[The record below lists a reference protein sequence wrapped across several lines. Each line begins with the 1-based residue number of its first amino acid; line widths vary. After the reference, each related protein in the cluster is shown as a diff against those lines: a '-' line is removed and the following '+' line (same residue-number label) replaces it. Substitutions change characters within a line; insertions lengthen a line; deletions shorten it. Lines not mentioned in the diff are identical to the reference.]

1 MLWVKS
7 LSGRPQGLLL
17 TACRVAEAQDAS
29 RGFMRL
35 GGAVKLVVEV
45 RSRGQVLGVVVVAH
59 VGIIN
64 QALVWFHQG
73 SQAMGVAEGRRGL
86 RTALLLGLRL
96 VGG

>member
-1 MLWVKS
+1 MLWVKT

-17 TACRVAEAQDAS
+17 TACRVAESQAA
-29 RGFMRL
+29 GGGVMRL
-35 GGAVKLVVEV
+35 WMVELVVEV

-64 QALVWFHQG
+64 EALARFHQG
-73 SQAMGVAEGRRGL
+73 TQAVGVAEGRRGL